1 MLQRIDLH
9 VHSLHSSKPYSWFL
23 RSLKSAECYTRVA
36 EVHRIARER
45 GMTAVTISDH
55 DTIDG
60 ALELCAAFPNTFVSE
75 EISARF
81 PEDGCVVHT
90 IAVDITEAQHRE
102 IQRLRRNIYELVPY
116 MHEQGIPYFWCHP
129 LSHVNS
135 RLRPWHLRACLLMF
149 RLLEARNGTRSPAH
163 EHQLHAITSQLG
175 PEILARYAEEH
186 PRAPWINTTARYGF
200 VGGSDDHGALGIA
213 RAFTEY
219 QGEASGAGVRR
230 ALHALA
236 VAPGGDHGTG
246 QSLSHNAYG
255 VAAGTVKSSGQLG
268 GQTTIAAPSP
278 GRSAEAGQ
286 GSSSMMRFLF
296 SMQHAFKAAGGSFS
310 QVWRSGHRDELQ
322 RELGLA
328 AEAALVR
335 QWRAATERLA
345 VELRAGRVADAADA
359 VPEMLKLTL
368 TELPYIL
375 SYRYFGRDRRSAHT
389 LSGELFAARPQALP
403 RVAIVSDTTEDTNG
417 VAIGLRRL
425 IDVARG
431 LGYPLELVG
440 PTPGERTDHPRAGY
454 TRIPSVYAH
463 RLEAY
468 PSYAWHVPH
477 LPALLRYLCD
487 EHVDIVQVATPGPM
501 GVAAAL
507 AGRLLGLPVVGQY
520 HTDVPR
526 YAQHLLGD
534 ATAAQFV
541 ERFVISF
548 YRSLDTIFVPS
559 MFTAKDLL
567 GKGIEERK
575 LRKISRGVPVRDF
588 EHAPVDAGLR
598 ARLCGSRDAFLVLYV
613 GRVSREKNL
622 EAALAGFEELR
633 GSVPQAHF
641 LIVGDG
647 PLRAEL
653 VARQLEHVHLPGEV
667 VGSALATLYASS
679 DVFLFPSETD
689 TFANAVVEATAAG
702 LPVVTAQGSAAAEH
716 CMHGVNGFVVD
727 MADPGEIAMRLS
739 WLLQNPALRARMA
752 QESRQLSRRYDL
764 TEAAH
769 ELYAQYAQLLRRA
782 EPLTPG
788 GAGKT
793 SAANAGAA
801 AASVA
806 VASVAAVASPVP

>member
-1 MLQRIDLH
+1 MNAAPLPVPGRVHFVWTGPGFALGQRLAIDSVRLTNPELEVVLHLVGACPPTTELERLHVRSGVTIRERSANEVLAAADDHGQLLETYQRIPARAASAQSNLLRYAILWQEGGIYLDLD
-9 VHSLHSSKPYSWFL
+9 VLVL
-23 RSLKSAECYTRVA
+23 RSLSSLRSQPCTLGAELVWRADEARVA
-36 EVHRIARER
+36 GELDWWMLRP
-45 GMTAVTISDH
+45 
-55 DTIDG
+55 
-60 ALELCAAFPNTFVSE
+60 ALAFA
-75 EISARF
+75 SAQ
-81 PEDGCVVHT
+81 
-90 IAVDITEAQHRE
+90 A
-102 IQRLRRNIYELVPY
+102 LRRGGVAVGAPVP
-116 MHEQGIPYFWCHP
+116 E
-129 LSHVNS
+129 
-135 RLRPWHLRACLLMF
+135 RWHRW
-149 RLLEARNGTRSPAH
+149 LEGAWS
-163 EHQLHAITSQLG
+163 
-175 PEILARYAEEH
+175 LAQPNNAVIAAA
-186 PRAPWINTTARYGF
+186 PRAPF
-200 VGGSDDHGALGIA
+200 VGALLS
-213 RAFTEY
+213 RAPQVDATVRFRLGPTLVREVA
-219 QGEASGAGVRR
+219 QAQPHAVRLLPPEALYCVPPSQSFRFFHDRR
-230 ALHALA
+230 LTLPEQALLIHY
-236 VAPGGDHGTG
+236 V
-246 QSLSHNAYG
+246 
-255 VAAGTVKSSGQLG
+255 SSN
-268 GQTTIAAPSP
+268 
-278 GRSAEAGQ
+278 
-286 GSSSMMRFLF
+286 
-296 SMQHAFKAAGGSFS
+296 H
-310 QVWRSGHRDELQ
+310 H
-322 RELGLA
+322 RELATLA
-328 AEAALVR
+328 
-335 QWRAATERLA
+335 QH
-345 VELRAGRVADAADA
+345 G
-359 VPEMLKLTL
+359 
-368 TELPYIL
+368 
-375 SYRYFGRDRRSAHT
+375 
-389 LSGELFAARPQALP
+389 PQALP

-425 IDVARG
+425 IDVARS

-667 VGSALATLYASS
+667 VGPALATLYASS